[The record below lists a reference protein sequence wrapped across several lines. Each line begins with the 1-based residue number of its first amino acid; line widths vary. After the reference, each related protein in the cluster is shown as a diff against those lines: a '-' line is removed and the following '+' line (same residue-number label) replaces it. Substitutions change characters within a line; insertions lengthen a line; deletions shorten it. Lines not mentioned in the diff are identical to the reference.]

1 MQKCNHNSTL
11 YILHSTLHT
20 ELLTDVI
27 VQALAAFGAEALA
40 AVDEQVPLLFREP
53 AVDHFAGDSVFH
65 HAKHQTRVE
74 IVAGPNGAH
83 NLNVRWN
90 GVIFA

>member
-27 VQALAAFGAEALA
+27 VQALAAFSTEALA
-40 AVDEQVPLLFREP
+40 AADEQVPLFLRKS
-53 AVDHFAGDSVFH
+53 ALNYLAGNTVFH